1 MELLSTVERLNRQ
14 ERNLST
20 RNSSTV
26 HPSIEAIITRKSSAN
41 ELCLSA
47 AIGQATGGPTDRESK
62 REIERRRES
71 VSEVAY
77 ASDLWV

>member
-1 MELLSTVERLNRQ
+1 MNRQ

-41 ELCLSA
+41 ERCLSA
-47 AIGQATGGPTDRESK
+47 AIGQATGGLTDRERGS
-62 REIERRRES
+62 ERGGRES